1 MSYTNTFI
9 RVAEDCPTAAAEV
22 PPARAQPSVAEL
34 QHRLLS
40 ERPYELTEEELYV
53 RVHGLRRGL
62 SDDEIAELYDEL
74 HAEVF
79 AKPQACLR
87 ASPLTKRYGFG
98 AHYDAKGRIA
108 LHPRE
113 DGSYA
118 RLSDDPGLKQ
128 LLAMRYARR

>member
-9 RVAEDCPTAAAEV
+9 RVAEDCPVAGGEV
-22 PPARAQPSVAEL
+22 PAGRAQPTVAEL

-40 ERPYELTEEELYV
+40 EHPYELTEEELYV

-62 SDDEIAELYDEL
+62 GEPEIVESYEALRD
-74 HAEVF
+74 EVF

-87 ASPLTKRYGFG
+87 TSPLAKRYGFG
-98 AHYDAKGRIA
+98 AHYDAVGRIA

-113 DGSYA
+113 GESYA
-118 RLSDDPGLKQ
+118 RLSADPSLEQ
-128 LLAMRYARR
+128 LPAMRSSRR

>member
-9 RVAEDCPTAAAEV
+9 HVAEDCPTPVAEV
-22 PPARAQPSVAEL
+22 PPRREQASVAEL
-34 QHRLLS
+34 QHRVLA
-40 ERPYELTEEELYV
+40 EHPYELSEEQLYV
-53 RVHGLRRGL
+53 RVHGMRKGL
-62 SDDEIAELYDEL
+62 DERAIEEAHDAL

-98 AHYDAKGRIA
+98 AHYDAEGRIA

-113 DGSYA
+113 NESYA
-118 RLSDDPGLKQ
+118 RLSEDPMLTQ
-128 LLAMRYARR
+128 LRAMRSARR